1 MGTCCLNRK
10 EQLKMESNNPS
21 NNATNNN
28 KDAIVM

>member
-21 NNATNNN
+21 NNATN
-28 KDAIVM
+28 KEAIVM